1 MRVRLVGLLLQTAD
15 GKQPVIQLTPEERA
29 DLTEADAEIAR
40 GEFTSDEQMRSI
52 LTKRPF

>member
-52 LTKRPF
+52 LTMRPF

>member
-1 MRVRLVGLLLQTAD
+1 MGLLLQTAD